1 MGCFV
6 MIDPATNFTAGAG
19 MIASRVREQDSGTSR
34 QSVSG
39 RIARAARGASSESD
53 AVENVRRIL
62 EEILA

>member
-1 MGCFV
+1 
-6 MIDPATNFTAGAG
+6 
-19 MIASRVREQDSGTSR
+19 MIASRVREQDSATSR